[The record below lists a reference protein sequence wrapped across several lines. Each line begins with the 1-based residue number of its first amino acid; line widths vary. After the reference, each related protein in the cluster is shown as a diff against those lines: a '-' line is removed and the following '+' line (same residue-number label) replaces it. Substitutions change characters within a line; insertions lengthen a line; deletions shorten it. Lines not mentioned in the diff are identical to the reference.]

1 MTTSSSAPPT
11 SETLQRVLAFIR
23 DDLIRTADV
32 ARPVD
37 GGVVLT
43 TPSLPLVWSVNQL
56 RVSAPSGFDAVI
68 ALAAR
73 ELRGFD
79 YRHVVVEDQVTGPA
93 LAARFRGA
101 GWGATRDLQM
111 ILAGDPDR
119 PAATAVVSEADE
131 DEVLELMARWHG
143 EGASVPADEIAQ
155 LTAFS
160 RRQGQIH
167 GDRLL
172 GARSGDGALVAITK
186 LRGDGRTARIEDVY
200 TVPEARGRGY
210 ARALVSCAAELARA
224 AGHDLV
230 FITADENDWPKRLY
244 ARLGFRALAR
254 VWQFHTG

>member
-1 MTTSSSAPPT
+1 MTTSSSAPAT
-11 SETLQRVLAFIR
+11 SESLQRVLAFIR

-32 ARPVD
+32 AKPVD
-37 GGVVLT
+37 GGVVLS

-56 RVSAPSGFDAVI
+56 RISEPIGFEALI
-68 ALAAR
+68 ALAAEER
-73 ELRGFD
+73 SGFD

-119 PAATAVVSEADE
+119 PGDTSVVTEADE

-160 RRQGQIH
+160 RRQGEIY
-167 GDRLL
+167 GDQLL
-172 GARSGDGALVAITK
+172 GVRSSDGTLVAITK
-186 LRGDGRTARIEDVY
+186 LRGDGRTAQVEDVY

-210 ARALVSCAAELARA
+210 ARALVWRAVELARA

-244 ARLGFRALAR
+244 ARLGFRAVGR